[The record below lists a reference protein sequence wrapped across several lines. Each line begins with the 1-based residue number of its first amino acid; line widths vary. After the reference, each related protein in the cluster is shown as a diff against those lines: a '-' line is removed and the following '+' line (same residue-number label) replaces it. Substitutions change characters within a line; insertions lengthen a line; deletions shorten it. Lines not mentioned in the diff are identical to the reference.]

1 MMILLLLLLI
11 NVNTIIIYKGKPNAR
26 LGISAMAFT
35 TPNIEK
41 DELTSLSSK
50 MREVALLAGT
60 ENMIGREGFEESC
73 KSISKFED
81 PDNELLN
88 NMFTMFDI
96 DGENQIIYK
105 EFAAGIGGCFITGT
119 LIDKLNFAFTLY
131 DNEET
136 DEFTKSD
143 IKKILNALNNVA
155 SYCGDPV
162 VSSDKIEIVAQET
175 FANVDGQVTNKDAA
189 IQFISNH
196 QETMLFCAG
205 KGSTRFVRT

>member
-1 MMILLLLLLI
+1 
-11 NVNTIIIYKGKPNAR
+11 
-26 LGISAMAFT
+26 MAFT

-88 NMFTMFDI
+88 NMFTMFDM

-105 EFAAGIGGCFITGT
+105 EFAAGIGGCFITGS

-136 DEFTKSD
+136 DEFTKLD
-143 IKKILNALNNVA
+143 VKKILNALNNVA
-155 SYCGDPV
+155 AYCGDPV
-162 VSSDKIEIVAQET
+162 ISSEKIEVVAQET
-175 FANVDGQVTNKDAA
+175 MSNVDGQFIGKEAA
-189 IQFISNH
+189 IQFISVH
-196 QETMLFCAG
+196 QETVLFCAG
-205 KGSTRFVRT
+205 KGSTRFART